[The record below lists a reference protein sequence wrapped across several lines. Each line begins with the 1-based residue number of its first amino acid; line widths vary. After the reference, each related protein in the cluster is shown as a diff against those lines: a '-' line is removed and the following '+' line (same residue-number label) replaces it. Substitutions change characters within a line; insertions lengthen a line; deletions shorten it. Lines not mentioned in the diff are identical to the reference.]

1 MVHIK
6 TKEGASLWI
15 ALLATAIVAV
25 GMVIQHI
32 EWWITLCTSVGV
44 FVVVALAA
52 LFIIRK
58 YVAYKLKPIYSIVLS
73 RDVHTNEIFSELKD
87 KRVENIGEELT
98 AWADTNDREIAR
110 LKEAECFRKQYL
122 GNVAHELKT
131 PIFNIQGY
139 ISTLLDGGLEDE
151 LINRKYL
158 ERAEKS
164 IDRLINIVND
174 LDTISKLES
183 SMNKLNLERFDVV
196 ALAKE
201 IAEQAEMEADR
212 KEIRISVK
220 GTDNLPS
227 PFWVLADKHY
237 IGQVFVNLI
246 INSIRY
252 GKEGGLTRVHF
263 RDMLDKILVEVED
276 NGSGIGKEDLPR
288 VFERFYR
295 TDKGRSREQ
304 GGTGLGLAIVKHI
317 VEAHGERITVR
328 SEPGV
333 GSTFSFTLPTTG
345 TIYSSSSLSSSI
357 SAGNKYSASDVS
369 RMAFKPSR
377 SAGSYTIDYAA
388 YGTSGQIATGKIVVM
403 TNAGTVAYHISAN
416 ESQTMQ
422 VSDFQSVYG
431 SGLSSVR
438 FGTASDSR
446 GALYK
451 GSSTSSGKVG
461 SESYYV
467 STGTTLLKNVTFIAG
482 SSTAKYSVV
491 IPFTAY
497 GSNGEANGNLVIYVN
512 DTHSV
517 YSTGATFKS
526 MAIAD
531 ELAPESGASS
541 AYITITRVTGG
552 KLYTQYSKIN
562 SCTALAAKD
571 LGSTRFTFS
580 GSNSIDNLY
589 VLPLADSKMSPA
601 RSSGRP
607 TPSTSCTAT
616 ALSTASARRTPTSSA
631 PART

>member
-15 ALLATAIVAV
+15 ALLAAAIVAV
-25 GMVIQHI
+25 GMTLLDVA
-32 EWWITLCTSVGV
+32 WWITLCTSAGV

-98 AWADTNDREIAR
+98 AWADTNDKEIAR

-196 ALAKE
+196 ALARE
-201 IAEQAEMEADR
+201 IAEQAEMEAD
-212 KEIRISVK
+212 KKGIRISIK
-220 GTDNLPS
+220 GADNLPS

-237 IGQVFVNLI
+237 IGQVIVNLV

-276 NGSGIGKEDLPR
+276 NGLGISKEDLPR

-317 VEAHGERITVR
+317 IEAHGERISVR

-333 GSTFSFTLPTTG
+333 GSTFSFTLKKVN
-345 TIYSSSSLSSSI
+345 LQEL
-357 SAGNKYSASDVS
+357 NK
-369 RMAFKPSR
+369 
-377 SAGSYTIDYAA
+377 
-388 YGTSGQIATGKIVVM
+388 
-403 TNAGTVAYHISAN
+403 
-416 ESQTMQ
+416 
-422 VSDFQSVYG
+422 
-431 SGLSSVR
+431 
-438 FGTASDSR
+438 
-446 GALYK
+446 
-451 GSSTSSGKVG
+451 
-461 SESYYV
+461 
-467 STGTTLLKNVTFIAG
+467 
-482 SSTAKYSVV
+482 
-491 IPFTAY
+491 
-497 GSNGEANGNLVIYVN
+497 
-512 DTHSV
+512 
-517 YSTGATFKS
+517 
-526 MAIAD
+526 
-531 ELAPESGASS
+531 
-541 AYITITRVTGG
+541 
-552 KLYTQYSKIN
+552 
-562 SCTALAAKD
+562 
-571 LGSTRFTFS
+571 
-580 GSNSIDNLY
+580 
-589 VLPLADSKMSPA
+589 
-601 RSSGRP
+601 
-607 TPSTSCTAT
+607 
-616 ALSTASARRTPTSSA
+616 
-631 PART
+631 